1 MEQLSHLVWG
11 KTATLVWFFWWDS
24 NSHSRHVKS
33 QSPSSVYMSLS
44 LSGTM
49 YLHPLGVWTDGMTA
63 QLLNRRY
70 HDTRQILPFPCDLLV
85 LSLPSAEWF
94 YSFLMSCIQERGK
107 VFNVLRHR
115 FAWTEISASTEMV
128 MTIHEGNTLWA
139 GDGRTTIKRECR
151 GFRGRRTRGMEWEI
165 QVGNLRSPFQ
175 ESDRFWSLYLPLI
188 KACQWG
194 WSLWHRSLHTLVV
207 LLNYSSCSCDN
218 IVIRRSLIEF
228 TVWLWPI
235 GR

>member
-1 MEQLSHLVWG
+1 MGFKLPQQACEITVPKQCVYEPFSFRNHVVASLGCLN
-11 KTATLVWFFWWDS
+11 WWDDS
-24 NSHSRHVKS
+24 AVAEQKISWYKAD
-33 QSPSSVYMSLS
+33 SPLS
-44 LSGTM
+44 L
-49 YLHPLGVWTDGMTA
+49 
-63 QLLNRRY
+63 
-70 HDTRQILPFPCDLLV
+70 CDLLV
-85 LSLPSAEWF
+85 LSLLSAEWF
-94 YSFLMSCIQERGK
+94 YSFLMSHVQERGK
-107 VFNVLRHR
+107 VFDVLRHR

-128 MTIHEGNTLWA
+128 MTIHQGNTLLWA

-175 ESDRFWSLYLPLI
+175 ESDRFWSLYPPLI